1 MQNMTIVY
9 LLFSHIILNK
19 EDLPMSWLFG
29 DSLFEFKLS
38 FKTKAKLFPIFF
50 SIIFHFPCPVGI
62 CYTLNVSKSGEYIL
76 FESRCRFPSTLY
88 QYEIIHKSTT
98 SMDLKRKEKRNE
110 KKTYPSRH
118 VWWIYIM
125 LFRLVRWYGDT
136 YSLNRKYF
144 PKTNRNCDTHHK
156 TKLNNS

>member
-110 KKTYPSRH
+110 KKNISLKTCMMNIYYAISFSKM
-118 VWWIYIM
+118 VWWYI
-125 LFRLVRWYGDT
+125 FT
-136 YSLNRKYF
+136 QPKIF
-144 PKTNRNCDTHHK
+144 PKDK
-156 TKLNNS
+156 PKLWYAP